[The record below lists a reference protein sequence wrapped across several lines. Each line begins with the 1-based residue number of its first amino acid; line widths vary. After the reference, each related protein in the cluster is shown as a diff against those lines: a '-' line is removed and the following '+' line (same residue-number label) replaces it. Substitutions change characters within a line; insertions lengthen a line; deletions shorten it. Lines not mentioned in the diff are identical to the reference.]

1 MRGTLEIGVFVAIV
15 LILQE
20 KGLQAVINGNE
31 ADVDETGLE
40 AEGKGNGRKSA
51 LFNLKDTVILYEM
64 INLLLWLRQM
74 NSLESSIELN
84 IDSANFRYPFSTR
97 CDLTE

>member
-15 LILQE
+15 LILRE

-84 IDSANFRYPFSTR
+84 IDSANFGYPFSTR

>member
-64 INLLLWLRQM
+64 INLLLWLQQM